1 MVPSWIV
8 MGIICILWVLLL
20 NLIILHI
27 YLNCKGYTTYQF
39 IVARREQERQ
49 EEEEKTLAKQKEE
62 EDKMKAVLEEQK
74 LKLSKRNANAK
85 NKL

>member
-1 MVPSWIV
+1 

-49 EEEEKTLAKQKEE
+49 EEEEKILAKQKEE
-62 EDKMKAVLEEQK
+62 
-74 LKLSKRNANAK
+74 
-85 NKL
+85 